1 MRNKGQIE
9 KEERQKGQ
17 RPRIKSAANKA
28 WLRRQARRCSPQVR
42 ISASATSI
50 FLPSLPVFLSFQR
63 RRKTSD
69 YFQRRQQGQ
78 LCSRA
83 LVIKLSD
90 NNLFVDKIAAF
101 ASAISH
107 ARLVVLGYSSSV
119 GVQQQLG
126 YSSCEQRT
134 FAQSMCTCSSA
145 VKLTKATKAD
155 FSTKWPR

>member
-9 KEERQKGQ
+9 KEERQKWQ

-90 NNLFVDKIAAF
+90 NILFVEKIAAF

-107 ARLVVLGYSSSV
+107 ARLVVLGDSSSD
-119 GVQQQLG
+119 
-126 YSSCEQRT
+126 QRT